1 MEADKKAK
9 YEAEILKAIKDHKI
23 MRWEH
28 CFSGILTF
36 SRATAYNFEL
46 DKLDNIKEAIQENRR
61 KGVQFL
67 LQKWMTSGNATL
79 QIAAMRMICDS
90 DEHRLLN
97 QQYTEHSG
105 QPFNIIVRKG
115 TKTDD

>member
-28 CFSGILTF
+28 CFSGVLSF
-36 SRATAYNFEL
+36 GRATAYNHEL
-46 DKLDNIKEAIQENRR
+46 DKLDSIKEAIQENRR

-105 QPFNIIVRKG
+105 DNFKIVLEDARNK
-115 TKTDD
+115 D